1 MTRRHIRIEVNNAV
15 FSLPYHVAQ
24 ERGFFGDEELQVD
37 LIPAGSGRDRDKEVP
52 ETPIEDHRAVK
63 SYGWHEGI
71 EAGEFSL
78 YRACEWG
85 QIRRTQDSRQGARV
99 ISKRAAVATQ
109 AIVVRGDAPYNVP
122 ADLHGVL
129 VAVNMHAGSHYVT
142 LALLEGSL
150 ARNEIRPG
158 HVGGPRQRLRFL
170 EDGRVGAAA
179 LMEPWITVAV
189 TRGHKII
196 CEAFYEGAEVGVP
209 SLDPDAYAGVDRAI
223 RRAVDSINES
233 IRPYLKYMI
242 REVPKEIAALGE
254 DDFYPGRFRYVY
266 PRPYT
271 AEEYDRIYT
280 WMVDRDLLSPES
292 RFDAIVDGRLG
303 ACGPSPHAGDRAADR
318 G

>member
-1 MTRRHIRIEVNNAV
+1 MRRRNLKIEVNNAV

-24 ERGFFGDEELQVD
+24 ERGFFADEGLDVELV
-37 LIPAGSGRDRDKEVP
+37 PAGSGRDRDKEVP
-52 ETPIEDHRAVK
+52 EQPIEDHRLVK

-71 EAGEFSL
+71 ERGEFCM

-85 QIRRTQDSRQGARV
+85 QIRRTQDSRENARV

-109 AIVVRGDAPYNVP
+109 ASVVRGDAPYNVP
-122 ADLHGVL
+122 ADLHDVL
-129 VAVNMHAGSHYVT
+129 VGVNMHAGSHYVT

-150 ARNEIRPG
+150 ARREIRPG

-170 EDGRVGAAA
+170 EDGRIGAAA

-189 TRGHKII
+189 KRGHKII

-209 SLDPDAYAGVDRAI
+209 SLDPEGYASVDRAI

-233 IRPYLKYMI
+233 ITPYLKYMI
-242 REVPKEIAALGE
+242 REVPAEIAALTE
-254 DDFYPGRFRYVY
+254 NDFYPGRFRYVY

-271 AEEYDRIYT
+271 PQEYERIYE
-280 WMVDRDLLSPES
+280 WMVSWGLLSPES
-292 RFDAIVDGRLG
+292 RFEVIVDSSRIT
-303 ACGPSPHAGDRAADR
+303 A
-318 G
+318 